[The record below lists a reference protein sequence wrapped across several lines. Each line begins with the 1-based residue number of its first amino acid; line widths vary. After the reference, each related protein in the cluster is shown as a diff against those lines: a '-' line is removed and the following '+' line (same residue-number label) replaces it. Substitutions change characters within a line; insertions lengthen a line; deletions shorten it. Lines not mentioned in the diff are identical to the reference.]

1 MIFIAFQILNNSGL
15 ATFQYN
21 LSFLCTEPSF
31 WLGNHAFAHE
41 KQLCNNSLLHKKAT
55 QLADSGLTLIFVGNS
70 KDIIGIIAIQDKIKQ
85 I

>member
-1 MIFIAFQILNNSGL
+1 M
-15 ATFQYN
+15 
-21 LSFLCTEPSF
+21 CTEPSF

-70 KDIIGIIAIQDKIKQ
+70 KDIIGIIAIQDKSKYKYLSKTTKKWDYANNHAYR
-85 I
+85 